1 MTTVRGRPTIATRGG
16 MILALSLVLAAGA
29 VGCSRQRGAPG
40 GPEGVTPAVASDAE
54 LRQRLEYMV
63 QSGIA
68 GSGLGGLPEF
78 FANHAKKTELM
89 ADFKK
94 LEAAQT
100 PDQVKAIAKT
110 MLGRL

>member
-1 MTTVRGRPTIATRGG
+1 VKKTAYGRPEFRPLLILLIA
-16 MILALSLVLAAGA
+16 AATCGST
-29 VGCSRQRGAPG
+29 GCSRQRGAPG
-40 GPEGVTPAVASDAE
+40 GPEGVLPAVASDAE

-78 FANHAKKTELM
+78 FANHAKKAELM